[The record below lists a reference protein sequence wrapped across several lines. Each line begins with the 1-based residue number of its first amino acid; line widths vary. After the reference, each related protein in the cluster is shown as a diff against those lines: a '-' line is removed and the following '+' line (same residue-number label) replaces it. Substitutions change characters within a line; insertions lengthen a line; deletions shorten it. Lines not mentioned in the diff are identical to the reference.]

1 MVEEQRSL
9 LEQGTAGTG
18 GRPQRGRLFVVS
30 GPSGVGKDTVLEA
43 FHRLL
48 PDVKQ
53 CVTVTTR
60 RMRPGESQGHP
71 YLFLS
76 VSEFQAM
83 LEADGFLEYAKVNGN
98 LYGTPRA
105 WVEEQRSLG
114 YDTLLKIDVQ
124 GGLKVRHKVPDAV
137 LVFLAPPTLNELER
151 RLRDRNTETEDQI
164 GIRLVDARSELEEI
178 PSYDYLIINDFVER
192 AADDI
197 RAIFIAE
204 RRRVPKGDS
213 ARVWTPPH
221 E

>member
-1 MVEEQRSL
+1 
-9 LEQGTAGTG
+9 
-18 GRPQRGRLFVVS
+18 
-30 GPSGVGKDTVLEA
+30 VGKDTVLEA

-60 RMRPGESQGHP
+60 GMRTGESQGHP
-71 YLFLS
+71 YLFVS

-83 LEADGFLEYAKVNGN
+83 VEADGFLEYAKVNGN

-114 YDTLLKIDVQ
+114 FDTLLKIDVQ

-178 PSYDYLIINDFVER
+178 RNYDYLVINDTIER

-204 RRRVPKGDS
+204 RRRVPRGEGV
-213 ARVWTPPH
+213 RVWTPPH